1 MLFYTSRVKFW
12 TPKHQRRAGKLAA
25 VSLMLLLWVGTVALV
40 SSPELHRLLHVDS
53 QSPNHHCFISQLGK
67 SSVLPGLPSLASP
80 TPALTWI
87 GLVRLS
93 DLQYFSIFDY
103 RLSPS
108 RAPPSAGL
116 SRFA

>member
-1 MLFYTSRVKFW
+1 MLYKNSVKFW

-25 VSLMLLLWVGTVALV
+25 VSLMLLLWVGTVALAA
-40 SSPELHRLLHVDS
+40 SPRLHHLLHGDS

-67 SSVLPGLPSLASP
+67 SSVLPGLPSFASP

-93 DLQYFSIFDY
+93 DLQNFSIFDY

-116 SRFA
+116 SRLA